1 MHTAFSEH
9 LLTLFSR
16 HFHLAVALAVASALL
31 LPLPC
36 CCLCLAVA
44 SALLLPLPCCCRH
57 CHLIMLFSTQL
68 SVSIDG
74 TEYAS

>member
-31 LPLPC
+31 LPLPH

-44 SALLLPLPCCCRH
+44 SALLSPL
-57 CHLIMLFSTQL
+57 L
-68 SVSIDG
+68 SPHHVVQHTAVSVN
-74 TEYAS
+74 